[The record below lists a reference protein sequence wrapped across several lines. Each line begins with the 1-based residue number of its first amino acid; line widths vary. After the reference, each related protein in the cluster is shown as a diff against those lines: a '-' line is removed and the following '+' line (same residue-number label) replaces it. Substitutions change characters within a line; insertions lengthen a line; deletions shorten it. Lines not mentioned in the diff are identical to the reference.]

1 MNPLV
6 QSCCH
11 SPKYYDKG
19 IWEELMV
26 IPYQTKECNTPLK
39 LFEYNNN
46 PKAPHTATKNRKIL
60 KTIARQVGQRHATK
74 M

>member
-1 MNPLV
+1 
-6 QSCCH
+6 
-11 SPKYYDKG
+11 
-19 IWEELMV
+19 MV
-26 IPYQTKECNTPLK
+26 IPYQTKEWNTPLK
-39 LFEYNNN
+39 LFGYNNN